1 MQKKMYIF
9 RCPVAEFEE
18 IERICAENHTDHS
31 RVVNAALL
39 LLTDF
44 LAEQGLLPP
53 RELPPCCLPPE
64 SSGDSPSL
72 LTPVTEPN
80 HG

>member
-1 MQKKMYIF
+1 MLKKVYIF

-18 IERICAENHTDHS
+18 IERICTENRVELS

-39 LLTDF
+39 LLTDG

-53 RELPPCCLPPE
+53 RELPECGMQPE
-64 SSGDSPSL
+64 SSGEPPSFL
-72 LTPVTEPN
+72 SPVTELN